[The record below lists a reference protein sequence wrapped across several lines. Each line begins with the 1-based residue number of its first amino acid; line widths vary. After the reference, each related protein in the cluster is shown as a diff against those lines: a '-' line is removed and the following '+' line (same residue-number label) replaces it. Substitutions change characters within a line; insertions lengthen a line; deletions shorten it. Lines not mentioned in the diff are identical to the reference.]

1 MDRAVCDGY
10 VRVRAESNN
19 RRAFAGKITGIAAIR
34 IGQHGD
40 LRVGNVVIG
49 VVHQNAIVSGFAV
62 ADHDP
67 GSGPAIIRPRSN
79 TVGCRLFFVDPVRSY
94 IQCCVI
100 SVIITINAIRVGA
113 AHRPG
118 SELPFRVA
126 LLPAGRITGSTA
138 GSARTTRLT
147 IRFFRRRTAGTAGE
161 SALRHFRGHAF
172 SDSVSHLGRLT
183 GVGIGI
189 FSKCCQRAAQDK
201 HCRKYDRK
209 ISFHSETSFSYR
221 PGDAGSF
228 RG

>member
-1 MDRAVCDGY
+1 M
-10 VRVRAESNN
+10 
-19 RRAFAGKITGIAAIR
+19 
-34 IGQHGD
+34 
-40 LRVGNVVIG
+40 L
-49 VVHQNAIVSGFAV
+49 
-62 ADHDP
+62 
-67 GSGPAIIRPRSN
+67 
-79 TVGCRLFFVDPVRSY
+79 
-94 IQCCVI
+94 
-100 SVIITINAIRVGA
+100 
-113 AHRPG
+113 
-118 SELPFRVA
+118 

-209 ISFHSETSFSYR
+209 ISFHSETSFLTGREMQVPSVDEKTSLTADNVIIR
-221 PGDAGSF
+221 EVD
-228 RG
+228 